1 MPGGRLVRME
11 LLFCMSQ
18 SHAIR
23 AKGYL
28 FVRAWN
34 PCRRGTAYV
43 SRPKKRPAV
52 WPRVPSF
59 ICFTVAHIAFEL
71 VLYRHKRAW
80 KPALWSRVGTRRHG
94 VSGAMY
100 TDHDSNDSSQPARF
114 SGRAAIFL
122 SIYLRKRNTTVLSAA
137 YRAVFCCLATSPATR
152 SSGQSSGPGHGRAV
166 PSGSPAAQWSRRSA
180 RRRRAG

>member
-1 MPGGRLVRME
+1 M
-11 LLFCMSQ
+11 
-18 SHAIR
+18 
-23 AKGYL
+23 
-28 FVRAWN
+28 
-34 PCRRGTAYV
+34 

-94 VSGAMY
+94 VIGVRSTA
-100 TDHDSNDSSQPARF
+100 HDSNDSSQPARF

-122 SIYLRKRNTTVLSAA
+122 SIYLRKRNTTVLDAA
-137 YRAVFCCLATSPATR
+137 HRAVFLLPRYLSRTPTDLSIERSWTRVCCAGDAAAVP
-152 SSGQSSGPGHGRAV
+152 AV
-166 PSGSPAAQWSRRSA
+166 PSFRSPSGRLTAYLSTRRSQA
-180 RRRRAG
+180 VLAAM

>member
-43 SRPKKRPAV
+43 SRTKKRPAV

-94 VSGAMY
+94 VSGAVN

-137 YRAVFCCLATSPATR
+137 YRAVFLLPPSDPEPQPTS
-152 SSGQSSGPGHGRAV
+152 QSSGPGHA
-166 PSGSPAAQWSRRSA
+166 PAAPAMPPPSLWSRHSD